1 MVSKI
6 AVVTIGQAPR
16 KDMASDMRQLKN
28 TGLDV
33 TEFGILDLLSM
44 LEIEA
49 LAPNAQDTD
58 ILVTLLT
65 NGQQVKLSKKKLL
78 PLVEK
83 RMLDLQEFTWIL
95 LMCTGDFANALTA
108 KNLLLPD
115 RMLTYLIQ
123 GIRKDVRLGLI
134 GPEPEQ
140 RTSVTEK
147 WQKAN
152 FEFTFAASSPYHF
165 DKHDLLAKAKL
176 LEQQGAE
183 LLILDCMGYSNTMK
197 NHIKNE
203 LNIPVIVPREA
214 ILNIL
219 TTIH

>member
-6 AVVTIGQAPR
+6 AIVTIGQAPR
-16 KDMASDMRQLKN
+16 KDMASDILQLRYA
-28 TGLDV
+28 GLDV
-33 TEFGILDLLSM
+33 TEFGVLDMLSM

-49 LAPNAQDTD
+49 LAPHTQDTD

-65 NGQQVKLSKKKLL
+65 NNQQVKLSKKKLL

-83 RMLDLQEFTWIL
+83 LLDDLRDFTWIL
-95 LMCTGDFANALTA
+95 LMCTGDFANSLTA

-115 RMLTYLIQ
+115 RIMTYLIQ
-123 GIRKDVRLGLI
+123 GIQKDVRIGLI

-152 FEFTFAASSPYHF
+152 FDFAFAASSPYYF
-165 DKHDLLAKAKL
+165 DKKDLLTKAKL

-183 LLILDCMGYSNTMK
+183 LLILDCIGYSNTMK
-197 NHIKNE
+197 NNIKNE
-203 LNIPVIVPREA
+203 LNIPIIVPREA
-214 ILNIL
+214 IFNIL
-219 TTIH
+219 TTIN